1 MVGVMMIHDVSNG
14 VNAEVTFDCNKDK
27 RGGFFSF
34 GGEKK
39 NEHGNWINR
48 TDLLSIRLTDDSDME
63 IGKGEGSYL
72 ERVMFDGQ
80 DYWKVGDKS
89 LISKWNK
96 PTGRMIMPSDSELRA
111 DLQLIRAEKW
121 EEAEVQK

>member
-14 VNAEVTFDCNKDK
+14 VNAEVTFDCNKEK

-39 NEHGNWINR
+39 NENGNWINR

-80 DYWKVGDKS
+80 DYWKVGDDS
-89 LISKWNK
+89 MISKWNK